1 MHQGRF
7 KNLSL
12 SNLLIMPRRMHLPFG
27 LVPGLLTVG
36 Q

>member
-12 SNLLIMPRRMHLPFG
+12 SNLIIVPRRMHLPFE
-27 LVPGLLTVG
+27 LVPRLLTVG